1 MLFILIYLLQN
12 LIFCIIIAFE
22 VVMKKKNIII
32 NILLIFV
39 FVASIIALG
48 LISNLKHNYWDVF
61 NTVYSELL
69 DAFHPDEE
77 AFLNEYYGHLRATLC
92 LTFSVIF
99 SALSTLASAVTFCL
113 LNFKVWKNKD

>member
-1 MLFILIYLLQN
+1 
-12 LIFCIIIAFE
+12 
-22 VVMKKKNIII
+22 MKKYKLII

-48 LISNLKHNYWDVF
+48 LISNLTHNYWDVF

-99 SALSTLASAVTFCL
+99 SVLSAAASAVTFGV
-113 LNFKVWKNKD
+113 LNFKVWKKEN